1 MKKRLL
7 STIIA
12 ASMVFSAVPTMV
24 SADYEIIEDDEFF
37 DEFEDINAEVQ
48 LYYIYK
54 DTGILYG
61 YTGTDSELV
70 IPSEINGVAV
80 KGIAY
85 ETFKDH
91 TELKSVVIPDGV
103 TSIGMRAFYGC
114 TSLSEITF
122 PETAT
127 NFGENAFAGT
137 KWFTV
142 QQKENPLVVVNN
154 VVIDG
159 KKCVGD
165 VVIPDGIIGIGD
177 GAFEKCHRYDEQD
190 YLFIP
195 SEISNCDITS
205 ITLPDT
211 LKKIGAWAFYEFNVF
226 DITEIVIP
234 DSVTFIGESAFSRSG
249 FKSINIPKNLTSV
262 EQFAFSETDIES
274 AIIPETVTSIG
285 QSAFE
290 KCYNLSEISI
300 PDTVSVIQVHAFENT
315 KWLSDR
321 IKENPLVILNGFLLE
336 GRTCTGKVDIPA
348 DVKIICSAAFKSN
361 KNITEVNIPDGVK
374 IIDSTAFEYCSNLET
389 VNIAGSVEIIG
400 GKAFASC
407 PRLKD
412 LTLEEGIRL
421 IGNQAFYCCD
431 TLKFATIPKSV
442 ETIGHD
448 AIGCYWG
455 GNPLDSLTY
464 IRLGDFTI
472 YGYRDTSAELYAYEH
487 EFTFIPIDN
496 GMPDINIIT
505 TTIPDT
511 SHGLG
516 DANCDDRLDMSDAV
530 LVMQSLANP
539 DKYGLTG
546 TSTVHITKQGIINAD
561 IDGNGLTNADAL
573 EIQKILLRLN

>member
-7 STIIA
+7 STILA

-70 IPSEINGVAV
+70 IPPEIDGVAV

-85 ETFKDH
+85 ETFRDH

-122 PETAT
+122 PKTVT
-127 NFGENAFAGT
+127 DFGENAFAGT

-190 YLFIP
+190 YWNGYYEP
-195 SEISNCDITS
+195 SNCDITS

-226 DITEIVIP
+226 DITEIAIP
-234 DSVTFIGESAFSRSG
+234 DSVTFIGESAFSGSS

-262 EQFAFSETDIES
+262 EQFAFCETDIES

-290 KCYNLSEISI
+290 GCYNLSEISV
-300 PDTVSVIQVHAFENT
+300 PDTVSAIGVDAFTGT
-315 KWLSDR
+315 KWMNDR
-321 IKENPLVILNGFLLE
+321 IVENSLVILNGFLLD

-374 IIDSTAFEYCSNLET
+374 GIECNAFEFCNSLET
-389 VNIAGSVEIIG
+389 VNIAGSVETIG
-400 GKAFASC
+400 SLAFAVC

-412 LTLEEGIRL
+412 LTLGDGIKV
-421 IGNQAFYCCD
+421 IEDEAFRNCD
-431 TLKFATIPKSV
+431 TLQYMTIPKSV
-442 ETIGHD
+442 TVIGVD
-448 AIGCYWG
+448 AIGCKINTETSNY
-455 GNPLDSLTY
+455 N
-464 IRLGDFTI
+464 RLGNFTI
-472 YGYRDTSAELYAYEH
+472 YGYTGTDAERYASEH
-487 EFTFIPIDN
+487 KFTFIPIEN
-496 GMPDINIIT
+496 GMPDVDIT
-505 TTIPDT
+505 TTTIFDF
-511 SHGLG
+511 SDRKG
-516 DANCDDRLDMSDAV
+516 DANCDDTLNMADAT

-539 DKYGLTG
+539 DKYGING
-546 TSTVHITKQGIINAD
+546 THETHITEQGIINAD
-561 IDGNGLTNADAL
+561 MDGNGLTNTDAL
-573 EIQKILLRLN
+573 KIQKIILRLS